1 MDELYEEI
9 YQKIIANKSLLPA
22 IPDVGLKILTA
33 LNHPSGNAKMFAK
46 IMESDM
52 GLAAFVLKT
61 SRSLRYLARQSPKDV
76 EAGVSRI
83 GLRETSHLSLAY
95 LFRSVFLSPNKLIK
109 AYIKETYK
117 FSTKVAVISYFL
129 ARKINGMASSD
140 AMLAGLFQDI
150 GVPSILAALG
160 AYPEIL
166 QDDRARKDCIDAL
179 APTVGAA
186 ILKQWGF
193 GEMVDVARNRKNWSL
208 DNEQPGLSELVLIAR
223 VHAAIG
229 TAEFKDCPPLFKI
242 PAFNK
247 FNLGELEPDNTLQIL
262 NESKEELDE
271 MERLLSA

>member
-1 MDELYEEI
+1 MDKIYEEI
-9 YQKIIANKSLLPA
+9 YQKINANKSLLPA

-33 LNHPSGNAKMFAK
+33 LDHPSGNAKMFAK
-46 IMESDM
+46 IIESDM

-61 SRSLRYLARQSPKDV
+61 SRSLRYLTRQSPKDV
-76 EAGVSRI
+76 EASVSRM
-83 GLRETSHLSLAY
+83 GMRETFHLSLAY
-95 LFRSVFLSPNKLIK
+95 LSRSVFHSPNKLIK
-109 AYIKETYK
+109 VYIKDSYK

-129 ARKINGMASSD
+129 ARKINGMAPSD

-150 GVPSILAALG
+150 GVPSILAMLE
-160 AYPEIL
+160 AYPDIF

-179 APTVGAA
+179 APRVGAT

-193 GEMVDVARNRKNWSL
+193 DEMVEVARNRKNWSL

-247 FNLGELEPDNTLQIL
+247 LNLGELGPDNALKTLSD
-262 NESKEELDE
+262 SKEELDE
-271 MERLLSA
+271 MARLLSA